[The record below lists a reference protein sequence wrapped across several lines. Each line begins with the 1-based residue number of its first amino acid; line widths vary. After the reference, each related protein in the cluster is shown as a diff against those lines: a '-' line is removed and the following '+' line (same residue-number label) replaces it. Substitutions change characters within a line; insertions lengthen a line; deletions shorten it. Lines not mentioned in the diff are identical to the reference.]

1 MPPRVAVRARAA
13 RRGLGLTSIRARL
26 AIGFGVVVLVFGF
39 VTVRAL
45 LALRA
50 ADQEARMVLALSRAE
65 YDQAQRVVS
74 AMTGE
79 LAAGMQYANGG
90 SEQARVRYDARG
102 AEFDSLRVSA
112 MRLERLSP
120 GQRAQLEEIG
130 RLQEAIEVRI
140 GVARVEQALGH
151 RDRALE
157 VLEAAA
163 ADLVGLDSALS
174 GFRAW
179 TATRVATA
187 QDAVSAATAQSTAH
201 VALLGALALALA
213 VAFGIG
219 TGRAMAAPLAALLAH
234 ARALRGGDFAVRT
247 EAAHMPGEF
256 ALLGATMN
264 EAAASLATLQS
275 ELTHQAYH
283 DALTGL
289 ANRAQ
294 FRARAERALAAAAA
308 EGRPG
313 RVAALVLDLDGF
325 KTVNDSLG
333 HAAGDRLLVEVAA
346 RLLNATRGSD
356 TVARLGGD
364 EFAVLLEHVRDDA
377 DAVIVAER
385 IVAAVRAPVPL
396 DGAATGHAFVGA
408 SVGIARP
415 APDAALADVDALL
428 RDADVAMYRAKALG
442 KGRCAVFEAS
452 MHAAA
457 VARLA
462 LESELRAALA
472 QGAAAQNPAA
482 QDGEDWDTRDRDT
495 LEPGA
500 MVALDG
506 TGLCLVYQPVVD
518 METGRPTSV
527 EALVR
532 WRHER
537 YGLMAP
543 SEFLDVAEET
553 GLMVPLGRWVLGE
566 ACRQGAR
573 WQAAQR
579 AAGVTS
585 DALLGMAVNVSSR
598 QLHEPGFVDD
608 VARVLR
614 ASRLARGTLTLELTE
629 HTVVRQ
635 PDAVRERLT
644 ALRALGVRIAVD
656 DFGTGYSALGYLR
669 QFPVDVLKIDKSFVD
684 GITRGG
690 SDAALARTIVALGE
704 ALDLRCVAEGVETA
718 EQRAALQAL
727 GCPLAQGFHFARPL
741 APDAVDA
748 LIGVPHATSAV
759 SEATIDSLTADGFAL
774 SAAGR

>member
-1 MPPRVAVRARAA
+1 MSARLVSGPARKARAIWRA
-13 RRGLGLTSIRARL
+13 LRLTSIRVRL
-26 AIGFGVVVLVFGF
+26 AIGFGGVVLAFGL

-50 ADQEARMVLALSRAE
+50 ADREAGIVLALSRDE

-79 LAAGMQYANGG
+79 LAAGMQYANSG
-90 SEQARVRYDARG
+90 SERARARYEARG
-102 AEFDSLRVSA
+102 AELDSLRVSA

-120 GQRAQLEEIG
+120 EQRAQLEAIG
-130 RLQEAIEVRI
+130 RLQEAVEVRI

-151 RDRALE
+151 RARALL

-163 ADLVGLDSALS
+163 TDLVSLDGALS

-179 TATRVATA
+179 TASRVNQA
-187 QDAVSAATAQSTAH
+187 QLAVSAATTRSTTN
-201 VALLGALALALA
+201 VALFGALALTLA
-213 VAFGIG
+213 TAFGLA
-219 TGRAMAAPLAALLAH
+219 TGRAMSAPLAALLVH

-247 EAAHMPGEF
+247 EAAQMPGEF
-256 ALLGATMN
+256 AVLGATMN
-264 EAAASLATLQS
+264 EAAASLAMLRA

-294 FRARAERALAAAAA
+294 FRARAERALASAVA

-333 HAAGDRLLVEVAA
+333 HAAGDRLLIEVAA

-364 EFAVLLEHVRDDA
+364 EFAVLLEHVRDEA
-377 DAVIVAER
+377 DAEVVAER
-385 IVAAVRAPVPL
+385 IVAAIRAPVPL

-408 SVGIARP
+408 SVGIARVSP
-415 APDAALADVDALL
+415 HASPDEAADVDALL
-428 RDADVAMYRAKALG
+428 RDADVAMYRAKARG
-442 KGRCAVFEAS
+442 KGQHAVFEPS

-462 LESELRAALA
+462 LESELRGALERSSA
-472 QGAAAQNPAA
+472 PAWGDA
-482 QDGEDWDTRDRDT
+482 
-495 LEPGA
+495 
-500 MVALDG
+500 
-506 TGLCLVYQPVVD
+506 TGLHLVYQPVVD
-518 METGRPTSV
+518 VETGHPTGV
-527 EALVR
+527 EALLR
-532 WRHER
+532 WQHER
-537 YGLMAP
+537 HGLLNP
-543 SEFLDVAEET
+543 SEFLGIAEET
-553 GLMVPLGRWVLGE
+553 GLVVPIGRWVLGE

-579 AAGVTS
+579 AAGVPTAS
-585 DALLGMAVNVSSR
+585 LLGVAVNVSSQ
-598 QLHEPGFVDD
+598 QLHDPEFVND
-608 VARVLR
+608 VAAALR
-614 ASRLARGTLTLELTE
+614 STPLERGTLTLELTE
-629 HTVVRQ
+629 HTVVRH
-635 PDAVRERLT
+635 PEAVRERLQE
-644 ALRALGVRIAVD
+644 LRALGARIAVD

-684 GITRGG
+684 GIARGG
-690 SDAALARTIVALGE
+690 SDAALARTIVALGD

-718 EQRAALQAL
+718 EQRSALVAL
-727 GCPLAQGFHFARPL
+727 GCPLAQGYHFARPL

-748 LIGVPHATSAV
+748 LLGVPHQV
-759 SEATIDSLTADGFAL
+759 PNENGPVEDGPVERADDALAL
-774 SAAGR
+774 SAA